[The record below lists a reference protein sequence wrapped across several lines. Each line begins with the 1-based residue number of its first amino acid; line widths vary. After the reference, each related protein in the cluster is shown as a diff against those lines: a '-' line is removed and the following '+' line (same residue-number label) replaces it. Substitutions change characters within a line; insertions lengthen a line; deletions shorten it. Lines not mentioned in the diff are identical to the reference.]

1 MYKKITEYVNKEYN
15 SDDPSGTMLNE
26 FVNEMAD
33 EHKDLNRKQLE
44 YHGFNP
50 DEQIDESL
58 LRNEAKKQE
67 EKTKEASE
75 SNQ

>member
-1 MYKKITEYVNKEYN
+1 
-15 SDDPSGTMLNE
+15 MLNE

-58 LRNEAKKQE
+58 LRKEAEKQE
-67 EKTKEASE
+67 EKTKEESK